1 MVSDLVCC
9 FLLSALAAAQQPAR
23 DQQGLPLQPGT
34 ARVAGIV
41 VDTSSPPQPLRRVI
55 LTLVGPELT
64 DPRATISDDEGRFV
78 FDGLPAGRFTLS
90 GTKPAYLA
98 GSYGSVKPGRPG
110 IPLPIAAGQQITNV
124 QLALARGA
132 ALTGTL
138 RDESGEPA
146 SNVQVHAFRVPPAGA
161 PPLLLLTGSGMT
173 DDRGIYRVFGL
184 PPGEYFVAS
193 AIRLNHAND
202 IAALSSG
209 EIDDALRELSA
220 RTGATGTTSTGA
232 PSSATPGTYA
242 YAPVYYPGVASTR
255 AAEPV
260 RLGVGEER
268 TGIDF
273 PIRLTRMA
281 TIEGVVRAA
290 DGSTPTVQFVIN
302 PDGLQLRSLIGAIPT
317 FSSQATTSGRTFK
330 YTNVAPGRY
339 RIAVQSTQDG
349 VTFAGADV
357 EVTGTDITGVT
368 LVLQPAFRMTG
379 RIVFERTTLP
389 PPSAVTTRVSIVS
402 TNGLRSSS
410 AGSTR
415 MGNFP
420 VPQAV
425 AREDGT
431 FELNGIVPDTYNLTV
446 PGAPTGWWLRS
457 AIVNGRD
464 VLDHP
469 LEITGNVTDAVLT
482 FTDRQTTLAGRLVTG
497 GGAAAPA
504 YFVAVFPA
512 ERTLWR
518 PGARRI
524 QLLRADTGG
533 TWIAR
538 NLPAGD
544 YLIAALTDV
553 DEADLLDPSFLEA
566 LAPAAVRVALAD
578 GDNKRQ
584 DLRIGR

>member
-1 MVSDLVCC
+1 MVRDLACC
-9 FLLSALAAAQQPAR
+9 FLLSMLAGVQQPAR
-23 DQQGLPLQPGT
+23 DQLGLPIQPGT
-34 ARVAGIV
+34 ARIAGIV
-41 VDTSSPPQPLRRVI
+41 VDTSSPPQRLRRVI
-55 LTLVGPELT
+55 VTLVGPELP
-64 DPRATISDDEGRFV
+64 DPRTTISDDEGRFA
-78 FDGLPAGRFTLS
+78 FDRLPAGRFTVS
-90 GTKPAYLA
+90 GTKPAYLT
-98 GSYGSVKPGRPG
+98 GSYGSVRPGRPG
-110 IPLPIAAGQQITNV
+110 IPLPIASGQQITNL
-124 QLALARGA
+124 QLTLARGA
-132 ALTGTL
+132 ALTGRL

-161 PPLLLLTGSGMT
+161 PPLLLLTGSAMT

-184 PPGEYFVAS
+184 PPGEYLVAS
-193 AIRLNHAND
+193 AIRLNHASD
-202 IAALSSG
+202 IAALSPG

-220 RTGATGTTSTGA
+220 RTGAIATTSTSA
-232 PSSATPGTYA
+232 PSGTAPGTYA
-242 YAPVYYPGVASTR
+242 YAPVYYPGVASTS
-255 AAEPV
+255 AAERV

-281 TIEGVVRAA
+281 TIEGVVRNA

-317 FSSQATTSGRTFK
+317 FSSQATASGRTFR

-349 VTFAGADV
+349 VTFASADV

-368 LVLQPAFRMTG
+368 LVLQPALRMSG
-379 RIVFERTTLP
+379 RIVFDRATLP
-389 PPSAVTTRVSIVS
+389 PPSAATIRVSIVS
-402 TNGLRSSS
+402 TNGQRSSS
-410 AGSTR
+410 SGSTR

-431 FELNGIVPDTYNLTV
+431 FELNGIVPDTYSLTV
-446 PGAPTGWWLRS
+446 PGLPSGWWLRS

-464 VLDHP
+464 VLDYP
-469 LEITGNVTDAVLT
+469 LQITGNVTDAVLT
-482 FTDRQTTLAGRLVTG
+482 CTDRQTTLSGRLVTG
-497 GGAAAPA
+497 AGAAAAA

-524 QLLRADTGG
+524 QLVRADTDG
-533 TWIAR
+533 TWMAR

-553 DEADLLDPSFLEA
+553 DEADLLDTSFLEA

-578 GDNKRQ
+578 GEDKRQ